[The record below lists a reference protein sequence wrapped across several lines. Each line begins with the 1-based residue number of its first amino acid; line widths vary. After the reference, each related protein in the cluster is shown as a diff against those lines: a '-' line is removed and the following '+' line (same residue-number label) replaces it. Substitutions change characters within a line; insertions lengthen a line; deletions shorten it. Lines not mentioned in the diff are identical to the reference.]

1 MTVEQFRELWR
12 TKPFQPFT
20 IHLADGR
27 NLRVEHP
34 EFLAMSPSGRTFILY
49 QPDDSFNIVD
59 LLLVTDL
66 EVKKNGQ
73 TKDSGQSRQN

>member
-12 TKPFQPFT
+12 TQPFQPFT

-34 EFLAMSPSGRTFILY
+34 EFLMMSRLTP
-49 QPDDSFNIVD
+49 
-59 LLLVTDL
+59 LLPA
-66 EVKKNGQ
+66 
-73 TKDSGQSRQN
+73 R